1 MKKLISLIFAL
12 CVLCSTVWAQF
23 GNTGKT
29 ASFKSEILNVERNYN
44 IYLPPSFNRNPDK
57 TYPVLYLLHG
67 GGGTNIDWFV
77 RGHVADVAGGL
88 LSAEEIGEMVIVSP
102 DAGTG
107 VMTYFN
113 DKEWQYERFFF
124 EEFIPYIEKTY
135 RCGGSKQMRA
145 IAGLSMGGQATFVYA
160 FRHPELFSSAY
171 EMSGYHYRHNLQW
184 FNLKDPVQARV
195 HQIVEDNNSVKLVQN
210 ATKEQ
215 IEAAKTVKWFFDCG
229 DDDFTYDANVQ
240 LVDAMRKAGIPRQ
253 FRVREGGHTWEY
265 WQSGLYIALPFVD
278 NFFER

>member
-1 MKKLISLIFAL
+1 MKKILILTFAL
-12 CVLCSTVWAQF
+12 CALCSSASAQF
-23 GNTGKT
+23 GATGTT
-29 ASFKSEILNVERNYN
+29 ASLKSEILGVERNFN

-57 TYPVLYLLHG
+57 HYPVLYLLHG
-67 GGGTNIDWFV
+67 GGGTNVDWFV
-77 RGHVADVAGGL
+77 RGHVADVAAGL

-124 EEFIPYIEKTY
+124 EEFMPYIEKTY
-135 RCGGSKQMRA
+135 RCGGKKELRA
-145 IAGLSMGGQATFVYA
+145 VAGLSMGGQATFVYA

-171 EMSGYHYRHNLQW
+171 EMSGYHYRHNLPW
-184 FNLKDPVQARV
+184 KNMNDPVEARK
-195 HQIVEDNNSVKLVQN
+195 HQIVEDNNSVKLVQG

-215 IEAAKTVKWFFDCG
+215 IEAANTVKWFLDCG

-240 LVDAMRKAGIPRQ
+240 LVDALRKAGIRYQ

-278 NFFER
+278 KFFER